1 MRVMSIGLRLG
12 ECMILSAG
20 WYNLMDLAACLP
32 RSAERLDT
40 RYQWIKRL
48 LANARVVSDAVM
60 APYGREVLT
69 RLSARHQRIIL
80 LIDQTQGERAPSGR
94 HGRSPPRRPGS
105 AASLAGV
112 RSNKVSVE
120 TPAPITFLIIC
131 SATAA
136 KALSMSST
144 ACSGRGRPVIAA

>member
-48 LANARVVSDAVM
+48 LANARGQRRSDGPLWAGGSDASF
-60 APYGREVLT
+60 G
-69 RLSARHQRIIL
+69 
-80 LIDQTQGERAPSGR
+80 APSED
-94 HGRSPPRRPGS
+94 H
-105 AASLAGV
+105 
-112 RSNKVSVE
+112 
-120 TPAPITFLIIC
+120 PAH
-131 SATAA
+131 
-136 KALSMSST
+136 
-144 ACSGRGRPVIAA
+144 